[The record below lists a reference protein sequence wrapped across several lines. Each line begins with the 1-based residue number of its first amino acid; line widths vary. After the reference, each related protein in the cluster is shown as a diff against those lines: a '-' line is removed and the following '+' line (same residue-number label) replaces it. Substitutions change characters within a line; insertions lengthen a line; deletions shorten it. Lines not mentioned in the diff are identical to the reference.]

1 MNKYENIRPYSM
13 MIHDAAQMGGVEPYK
28 EGLIT
33 YGIEIGE
40 QNEQQK
46 LPGIII
52 GAIITGIASGIP
64 LGFLIRTKWEEYQEN
79 KRIRSQQHLQLVEE
93 VNQMNEY

>member
-13 MIHDAAQMGGVEPYK
+13 MIHDATQMGGVEPYK
-28 EGLIT
+28 KGLIT

-46 LPGIII
+46 LP
-52 GAIITGIASGIP
+52 
-64 LGFLIRTKWEEYQEN
+64 
-79 KRIRSQQHLQLVEE
+79 
-93 VNQMNEY
+93 